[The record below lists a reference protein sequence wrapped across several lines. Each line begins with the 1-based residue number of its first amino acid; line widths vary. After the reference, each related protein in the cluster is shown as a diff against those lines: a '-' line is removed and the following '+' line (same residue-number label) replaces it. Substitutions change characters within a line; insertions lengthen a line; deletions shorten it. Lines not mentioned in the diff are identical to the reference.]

1 MIALAAALVLDAVF
15 GWPDALYRRIG
26 HPVSWMGTMISAL
39 EVRLNRAADP
49 AGQKQVLGALTAL
62 SVVCAS
68 SALAGLVA
76 LLLPGGALG
85 VVLTALVAAPFLA
98 ANSLYIHVRAVA
110 RPLAAGDL
118 EGARQ
123 AVSMIVGRNPEA
135 LDRPAIARATIESM
149 AENTSDGVIAPLF
162 WGALLGLPGLVGYK
176 AINTLDSM
184 IGYRTERYMDFGKFA
199 ARLDDVANWIPARL
213 TGLMIALVS
222 SRLRASI
229 EVMLRDAPQHR
240 SPNAG
245 WPEAAMAAALN
256 CRLSGPRIY
265 ATGAEDAPWLN
276 AAAPDP
282 DVASIRSALGLFV
295 RTVGVAGVGL
305 LVLGIV
311 SG

>member
-68 SALAGLVA
+68 STLAGLVA